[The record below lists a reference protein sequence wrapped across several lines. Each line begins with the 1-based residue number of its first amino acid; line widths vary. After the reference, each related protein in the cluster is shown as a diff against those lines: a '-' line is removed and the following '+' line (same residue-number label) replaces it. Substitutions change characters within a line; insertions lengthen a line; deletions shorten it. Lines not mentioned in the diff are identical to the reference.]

1 VPKSDSLRMEA
12 DQQAERISTKDRIEH
27 NFNTNEKLTQEIKA
41 IAESDKNGF
50 SIHFRSNGKKC
61 FFG

>member
-1 VPKSDSLRMEA
+1 MEA